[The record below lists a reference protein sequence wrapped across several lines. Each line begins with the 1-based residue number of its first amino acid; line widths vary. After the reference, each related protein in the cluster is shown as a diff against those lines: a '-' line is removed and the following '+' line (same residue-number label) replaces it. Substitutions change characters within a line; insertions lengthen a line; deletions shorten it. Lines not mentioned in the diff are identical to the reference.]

1 MPDRPDVQTFDQSDD
16 QSDLFVR
23 ETTAADLLDDLD
35 RHQRRAVTSD
45 APLLAIIAGAG
56 SGKTRVL
63 TRRVAHQ
70 CLTGIAE
77 PSHVAVLTFTRQA
90 ASELHRRLRTL
101 GTGDGLIAGTF
112 HSVALSMLRQ
122 YWDQQGRSHPTVVS
136 DRRRLIGEVIG
147 PKHGTSIAALGS
159 DIDWARARNVDP
171 ARYSAAVSAAGRR
184 SLAPP
189 ADVARVMADLEKLKA
204 KRGVIDLDD
213 LLSTTIH
220 LMRND
225 EKFASIARWRIRHLF
240 VDEAQ
245 DLNPLQLEVLELWRG
260 DRDQLTLVGD
270 PSQSIYG
277 FNGSDPTILTNL
289 ESRFPGIEVVRLG
302 TNYRCTPQ
310 VVAAGLNALANGGG
324 SVPDLVSARP
334 RGSTVRVRGFADE
347 LREATGIADII
358 DEIGRERGSWRS
370 TAVLARTNAQLPPIR
385 AALEA
390 RGVPARILG
399 AAATDPV
406 QRATREVGDLPSSSR
421 IATWS
426 RDARDPSEDDT
437 TEDITARRTVAD
449 AVDEFLRGG
458 GGDGRAFLAWV
469 RANRPFDVATDTNVV
484 ELLTFHGAKG
494 REWDHV
500 VVAGCEVGLM
510 PHSSAKSDLER
521 AEEVRLA
528 YVAITRASDDLILTH
543 AHRRRDRARTRSPYV
558 DGADA
563 VEPGVE
569 PPAQFRRDN
578 ERRRSSTRSD
588 DTVLHELHAWR
599 NAAGR
604 AAQVDATMLCSDATL
619 LRIAQRAPRS
629 LDDLASIEGVGPL
642 LARRAGERILEA
654 VSRGVARRPGLA
666 DD

>member
-1 MPDRPDVQTFDQSDD
+1 MPDRPDVQPFDESN
-16 QSDLFVR
+16 VVER
-23 ETTAADLLDDLD
+23 ETTVADLLDDLD

-70 CLTGIAE
+70 CLTGSAE

-90 ASELHRRLRTL
+90 ASELHRRLRAL

-147 PKHGTSIAALGS
+147 PKHGTSIAALSS
-159 DIDWARARNVDP
+159 DIDWARARNVEA
-171 ARYSAAVSAAGRR
+171 ARYSTAVANAGRR
-184 SLAPP
+184 SLSPA

-310 VVAAGLNALANGGG
+310 VVAAGLNTLTNGGAT
-324 SVPDLVSARP
+324 VPDLVSARP
-334 RGSTVRVRGFADE
+334 NGSAIRIYGFADE
-347 LREATGIADII
+347 HFEATGIADII

-399 AAATDPV
+399 AAAADPV
-406 QRATREVGDLPSSSR
+406 QRATREVGDLPSASR

-426 RDARDPSEDDT
+426 RDARDPSDDDA

-469 RANRPFDVATDTNVV
+469 RANRPFDVVTDSNVV

-521 AEEVRLA
+521 AEEIRLA

-543 AHRRRDRARTRSPYV
+543 AHRRRDRARTRSPFI

-563 VEPGVE
+563 VEPGVA
-569 PPAQFRRDN
+569 PPAQFRREN
-578 ERRRSSTRSD
+578 ERRRSSAESHD
-588 DTVLHELHAWR
+588 SVLLELREWR

-619 LRIAQRAPRS
+619 KRIAQRAPRT
-629 LDDLASIEGVGPL
+629 LDDLTSIDGVGPL

-654 VSRGVARRPGLA
+654 VSRGVARRTDHA
-666 DD
+666 DG

>member
-1 MPDRPDVQTFDQSDD
+1 MPDRPDVQPFDESN
-16 QSDLFVR
+16 VVER
-23 ETTAADLLDDLD
+23 ETTVADLLDDLD

-70 CLTGIAE
+70 CLTGSAE

-90 ASELHRRLRTL
+90 ASELHRRLRAL

-147 PKHGTSIAALGS
+147 PKHGTSIAALSS
-159 DIDWARARNVDP
+159 DIDWARARNVEA
-171 ARYSAAVSAAGRR
+171 ARYSTAVANAGRR
-184 SLAPP
+184 SLSPA

-310 VVAAGLNALANGGG
+310 VVAAGLNALTNGGA

-334 RGSTVRVRGFADE
+334 NGSAIRIYGFADE
-347 LREATGIADII
+347 HFEATGIADII

-399 AAATDPV
+399 AAAADPV
-406 QRATREVGDLPSSSR
+406 QRATREVGDLPSASR

-426 RDARDPSEDDT
+426 RDARDPSDDDA

-469 RANRPFDVATDTNVV
+469 RANRPFDVVTDSNVV

-500 VVAGCEVGLM
+500 VVAGCEAGLM

-521 AEEVRLA
+521 AEEIRLA

-543 AHRRRDRARTRSPYV
+543 AHRRRDRARTRSPFI

-563 VEPGVE
+563 VEPGVA

-578 ERRRSSTRSD
+578 ERRRSSAESHD
-588 DTVLHELHAWR
+588 SVLLELREWR

-619 LRIAQRAPRS
+619 KRIAQRAPRT
-629 LDDLASIEGVGPL
+629 LDDLTSIDGVGPL

-654 VSRGVARRPGLA
+654 VSRGVARRPDHA
-666 DD
+666 DG

>member
-1 MPDRPDVQTFDQSDD
+1 MPDRPDVQPFDESN
-16 QSDLFVR
+16 VVER
-23 ETTAADLLDDLD
+23 ETTVADLLDDLD

-70 CLTGIAE
+70 CLTGSAE

-90 ASELHRRLRTL
+90 ASELHRRLRAL

-147 PKHGTSIAALGS
+147 PKHGTSIAALSS
-159 DIDWARARNVDP
+159 DIDWARARNVEA
-171 ARYSAAVSAAGRR
+171 ARYSTAVANAGRR
-184 SLAPP
+184 SLSPA

-310 VVAAGLNALANGGG
+310 VVAAGLNTLTNGGAT
-324 SVPDLVSARP
+324 VPDLVSARP
-334 RGSTVRVRGFADE
+334 NGSAIRIYGFADE
-347 LREATGIADII
+347 HFEATGIADII

-399 AAATDPV
+399 AAAADPV
-406 QRATREVGDLPSSSR
+406 QRATREVGDLPSASR

-426 RDARDPSEDDT
+426 RDARDPSDDDA

-469 RANRPFDVATDTNVV
+469 RANRPFDVVTDSNVV

-521 AEEVRLA
+521 AEEIRLA

-543 AHRRRDRARTRSPYV
+543 AHRRRDRARTRSPFI

-563 VEPGVE
+563 VEPGVA

-578 ERRRSSTRSD
+578 ERRRSSAESHD
-588 DTVLHELHAWR
+588 SVLLELREWR

-619 LRIAQRAPRS
+619 KRIAQRAPRT
-629 LDDLASIEGVGPL
+629 LDDLTSIDGVGPL

-654 VSRGVARRPGLA
+654 VSRGVARRTDHA
-666 DD
+666 DG

>member
-1 MPDRPDVQTFDQSDD
+1 MSNV
-16 QSDLFVR
+16 VER
-23 ETTAADLLDDLD
+23 ETTVADLLDDLD

-70 CLTGIAE
+70 CLTGSAE

-90 ASELHRRLRTL
+90 ASELHRRLRAL

-147 PKHGTSIAALGS
+147 PKHGTSIAALSS
-159 DIDWARARNVDP
+159 DIDWARARNVEA
-171 ARYSAAVSAAGRR
+171 ARYSTAVANAGRR
-184 SLAPP
+184 SLSPA

-310 VVAAGLNALANGGG
+310 VVAAGLNALTNGGA

-334 RGSTVRVRGFADE
+334 NGSAIRIHGFADE
-347 LREATGIADII
+347 HLEATGIADII

-399 AAATDPV
+399 AAAADPV
-406 QRATREVGDLPSSSR
+406 QRATREVGDLPSASR

-426 RDARDPSEDDT
+426 RDARDPSDDDA

-469 RANRPFDVATDTNVV
+469 RANRPFDVVTDSNVV

-521 AEEVRLA
+521 AEEIRLA

-543 AHRRRDRARTRSPYV
+543 AHRRRDRARTRSPFI

-563 VEPGVE
+563 VEPGVA

-578 ERRRSSTRSD
+578 ERRRTSAESHDS
-588 DTVLHELHAWR
+588 VLLELREWR

-619 LRIAQRAPRS
+619 KRIAQRAPRT
-629 LDDLASIEGVGPL
+629 LDDLTSIDGVGPL

-654 VSRGVARRPGLA
+654 VSRGVARRTDHA
-666 DD
+666 DG

>member
-1 MPDRPDVQTFDQSDD
+1 MPDRPDVQPFDESN
-16 QSDLFVR
+16 VVER
-23 ETTAADLLDDLD
+23 ETTVADLLDDLD

-70 CLTGIAE
+70 CLTGSAE

-90 ASELHRRLRTL
+90 ASELHRRLRAL

-147 PKHGTSIAALGS
+147 PKHGTSIAALSS
-159 DIDWARARNVDP
+159 DIDWARARNVEA
-171 ARYSAAVSAAGRR
+171 ARYSTAVANAGRR
-184 SLAPP
+184 SLSPA

-310 VVAAGLNALANGGG
+310 VVAAGLNTLTNGGAT
-324 SVPDLVSARP
+324 VPDLVSARP
-334 RGSTVRVRGFADE
+334 NGSAIRIHGFADE
-347 LREATGIADII
+347 HFEATGIADII

-399 AAATDPV
+399 AAAADPV
-406 QRATREVGDLPSSSR
+406 QRATREVGDLPSASR

-426 RDARDPSEDDT
+426 RDARDPSDDDA

-469 RANRPFDVATDTNVV
+469 RANRPFDVVTDSNVV

-521 AEEVRLA
+521 AEEIRLA

-543 AHRRRDRARTRSPYV
+543 AHRRRDRARTRSPFI

-563 VEPGVE
+563 VEPGVA

-578 ERRRSSTRSD
+578 ERRRSSAESHD
-588 DTVLHELHAWR
+588 SVLLELREWR

-619 LRIAQRAPRS
+619 KRIAQRAPRT
-629 LDDLASIEGVGPL
+629 LDDLTSIDGVGPL

-654 VSRGVARRPGLA
+654 VSRGVARRTDHA
-666 DD
+666 DG